1 MKAENQTIID
11 ILLEAGANPNAHENE
26 EIGNNTPMHNAAER
40 NMIKVTEMF
49 IDLGG
54 DMTATNNRG
63 FTCLHLA
70 CREGHTNMVKFLL
83 SKGKFNNILITAL
96 FVGAD
101 ENVRDKFGYT
111 PSYWA
116 HKEKFTEILAIL
128 PPPMKR
134 TQQEIYDYM
143 Q

>member
-1 MKAENQTIID
+1 
-11 ILLEAGANPNAHENE
+11 
-26 EIGNNTPMHNAAER
+26 MHNAAER
-40 NMIKVTEMF
+40 NMIKVMEMF

-70 CREGHTNMVKFLL
+70 CREGNTNMVKFLL
-83 SKGKFNNILITAL
+83 AKGKFYRILITAL
-96 FVGAD
+96 FLGAD

-116 HKEKFTEILAIL
+116 HKEKYTEILELL

-143 Q
+143 QQVWDVHGFKPGKSGKKKKKGGKKKKK